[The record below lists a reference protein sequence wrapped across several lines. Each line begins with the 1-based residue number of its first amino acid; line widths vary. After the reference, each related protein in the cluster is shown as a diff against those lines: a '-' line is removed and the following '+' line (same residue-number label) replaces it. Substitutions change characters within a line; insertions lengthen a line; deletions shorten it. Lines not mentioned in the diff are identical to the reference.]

1 MVPLPDRT
9 LTALRIYWY
18 EHHHPAMIFPNRIG
32 SLKTIQQATTHM
44 DKGGAQSAMKRVVDA
59 CNIKK
64 KVSVHSLRHSYATH
78 LLERGLS
85 LRHIQA
91 LLGHASPTTTA
102 RYTHLTKITEHDSWQ
117 TINELINTLQIS
129 IEGV

>member
-1 MVPLPDRT
+1 MHVT
-9 LTALRIYWY
+9 LKKSLSSFPASLLRD
-18 EHHHPAMIFPNRIG
+18 PPP
-32 SLKTIQQATTHM
+32 
-44 DKGGAQSAMKRVVDA
+44 
-59 CNIKK
+59 
-64 KVSVHSLRHSYATH
+64 
-78 LLERGLS
+78 LERGLS

-102 RYTHLTKITEHDSWQ
+102 RYTHLTKITENDSWQ

>member
-1 MVPLPDRT
+1 
-9 LTALRIYWY
+9 
-18 EHHHPAMIFPNRIG
+18 
-32 SLKTIQQATTHM
+32 
-44 DKGGAQSAMKRVVDA
+44 
-59 CNIKK
+59 
-64 KVSVHSLRHSYATH
+64 
-78 LLERGLS
+78 LS

-102 RYTHLTKITEHDSWQ
+102 RYTHLTNITENDSWE